1 MVSSIVVLLL
11 SYNHGFIDM
20 SFRLEWRNGQWQ
32 RSRVALKDPF
42 NALLSI
48 LLRIF
53 YDSKSEWLMKT
64 VEKGMDTIQLAES
77 DERTEVW

>member
-1 MVSSIVVLLL
+1 MQL
-11 SYNHGFIDM
+11 SYDCGFCGM
-20 SFRLEWRNGQWQ
+20 SFRLQWKNGQWQ
-32 RSRVALKDPF
+32 RSRIALKDPF

-53 YDSKSEWLMKT
+53 YDSKSEWLMRM

-77 DERTEVW
+77 DESTEVW